1 MRRSGHCAVPRGEG
15 GALEDGGQKQRLE
28 KQRVQ
33 AWEEEGAEQ
42 RQFKTQAHQVSGVA
56 LT

>member
-1 MRRSGHCAVPRGEG
+1 MRRSGHCAVPSGEG
-15 GALEDGGQKQRLE
+15 GSLEDGGQKERLE

-33 AWEEEGAEQ
+33 AWEEGGAGQ